1 MQTYRLE
8 VGHQHGVKPS
18 NIVGAI
24 ANEAQMESKHI
35 GRIEIFDDHS
45 LVDLPEGMPKELY
58 RELQKVWVAGQ
69 QLRLSRLEG
78 GAPAGASAGRSERPG
93 KKPHRKGP

>member
-1 MQTYRLE
+1 MDSQ
-8 VGHQHGVKPS
+8 
-18 NIVGAI
+18 
-24 ANEAQMESKHI
+24 HI

-69 QLRLSRLEG
+69 QLKLSKIEG
-78 GAPAGASAGRSERPG
+78 GLPSAERPE
-93 KKPHRKGP
+93 KKARKP

>member
-1 MQTYRLE
+1 MQTYRIE
-8 VGHQHGVKPS
+8 VGHQHGVKPA

-24 ANEAQMESKHI
+24 ANEAQMDSQHI

-69 QLRLSRLEG
+69 QLRLSRIESGG
-78 GAPAGASAGRSERPG
+78 GAAKTSERPA
-93 KKPHRKGP
+93 KKPHRKAARP